1 MAELIVNSYYS
12 PTDSRRRTMSSVG
25 VGEANF
31 DLLATAIKRVFVAAL
46 EDEREYYCYVN
57 RVFVH

>member
-1 MAELIVNSYYS
+1 
-12 PTDSRRRTMSSVG
+12 MSSVG